1 MTDSRIPSFFCS
13 FELELNKFIREEKT
27 DATDIMLF
35 DGLDKLLKLY
45 IEQELSASSDI
56 TYNETLVKSI
66 TALFDVNELRT
77 NGNEYVVRKYI
88 RSILKTYV
96 SEINKVRRIIVKD
109 KAQMET
115 MGLNIG
121 FSSESSS
128 RQFLPDNN
136 VPILEIIEYFLGHII
151 LIVHRTLIA
160 CLVICF

>member
-27 DATDIMLF
+27 DATDIMLI

-45 IEQELSASSDI
+45 IEQELSESSDI

-66 TALFDVNELRT
+66 IALFDVNELRT

-109 KAQMET
+109 KAKFGIQMET

-128 RQFLPDNN
+128 RQSLPDGN
-136 VPILEIIEYFLGHII
+136 VLVLSVLVLAIVFLMSNT
-151 LIVHRTLIA
+151 RKN
-160 CLVICF
+160 